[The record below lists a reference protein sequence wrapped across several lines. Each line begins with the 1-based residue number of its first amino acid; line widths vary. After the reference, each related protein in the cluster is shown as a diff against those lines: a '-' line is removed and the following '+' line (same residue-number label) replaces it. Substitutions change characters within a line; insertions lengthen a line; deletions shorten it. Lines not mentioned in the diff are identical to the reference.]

1 MTPRL
6 TVQRG
11 AQRSAQRRGAAL
23 LVALVCLSVV
33 SLAGVSLLRLAFDAS
48 MTARRD
54 AAVREAETL
63 AADAENIALA
73 WLASGAG
80 AGTSG
85 AGGGGFGA
93 IPDGVDRSGFVRIA
107 SLHDDALTLTIDAID
122 LSGRLHVSHLRD
134 HPRLRAA
141 LPLAYQGLDDAS
153 LQRLAT
159 TARPAARA
167 GRLAAAADPAP
178 LLREIVAMTG
188 RADAREFSPLGEVTA
203 AGSLGESACEWLTTR
218 GGAPHALNVNTAP
231 LQLLEAALAGRDP
244 AAAAR
249 ALAARQE
256 GKPVPPD
263 ARAALALT
271 RGRSGE
277 ALVPLSSSS
286 STAGFLVTV
295 RIHSTTTRW
304 WIVAEPAPGSRTSG
318 GGAGASGGGGGG
330 GWLVVERRRAEG

>member
-1 MTPRL
+1 MTPRS
-6 TVQRG
+6 TVQRW
-11 AQRSAQRRGAAL
+11 AERSAQRRGAAL

-63 AADAENIALA
+63 AADAEHAVLA
-73 WLASGAG
+73 WLAAG
-80 AGTSG
+80 G
-85 AGGGGFGA
+85 GGGGFGG
-93 IPDGVDRSGFVRIA
+93 IPDGVERSGFVRIA
-107 SLHDDALTLTIDAID
+107 SVSDGALTLTLDAID
-122 LSGRLHVSHLRD
+122 LSGRLHASHLRG

-167 GRLAAAADPAP
+167 GRAAAAADPAL
-178 LLREIVAMTG
+178 LLREVVAMTG
-188 RADAREFSPLGEVTA
+188 RADAREFPPLGEVTA
-203 AGSLGESACEWLTTR
+203 AGSLGDSACEWLTTR

-231 LQLLEAALAGRDP
+231 LPLLEAALAGRDP

-263 ARAALALT
+263 ALAALARA

-277 ALVPLSSSS
+277 AIVPLTASSSA
-286 STAGFLVTV
+286 AGFLVTV
-295 RIHSTTTRW
+295 RVPSTTTRW

-318 GGAGASGGGGGG
+318 GWS
-330 GWLVVERRRAEG
+330 VVERRRAEG